1 MMTLQTLMATFLRDD
16 LARKGHTL
24 SLAECEAIIGSILIR
39 TAELAAIAGEAL
51 AAVPRVVVNN
61 GDKPQ

>member
-1 MMTLQTLMATFLRDD
+1 MTLQTLMATFLQDQ

-24 SLAECEAIIGSILIR
+24 TLAECEAIIGNILIR

-51 AAVPRVVVNN
+51 AAMPRLVVDN
-61 GDKPQ
+61 GDEPE